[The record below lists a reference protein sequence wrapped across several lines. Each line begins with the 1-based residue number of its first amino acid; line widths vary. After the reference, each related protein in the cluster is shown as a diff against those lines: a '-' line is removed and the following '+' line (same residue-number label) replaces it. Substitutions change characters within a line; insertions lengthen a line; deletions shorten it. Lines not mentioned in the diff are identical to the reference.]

1 MYKLWFP
8 IHNKP
13 CPLPGNKY
21 LNHQGCAVS
30 ILLIQLPNDVS
41 TKYHHIIYTNIRS
54 LEFVFE
60 SLRIHKILFTEYWIY
75 KISRGRAS
83 GPPVGP
89 TPRRPL
95 TTHNSNS
102 TLGWGWQVQIR
113 GFFKPISIGCMP
125 SLISFID
132 LYKRSTKSCRLV
144 SSYAP
149 WSLKTF
155 LLRVYVYC

>member
-1 MYKLWFP
+1 MYLQIMVP
-8 IHNKP
+8 IHKP
-13 CPLPGNKY
+13 CPFPENKF
-21 LNHQGCAVS
+21 LNKQGCAVS
-30 ILLIQLPNDVS
+30 ILLIQLPNDVI
-41 TKYHHIIYTNIRS
+41 TKYYHIIYTNRRR

-60 SLRIHKILFTEYWIY
+60 SLRIHKILFTKYWIY

-83 GPPVGP
+83 WPPEGP

-95 TTHNSNS
+95 TTHNS

-132 LYKRSTKSCRLV
+132 LYERSTKSCRLV
-144 SSYAP
+144 SSFAP

-155 LLRVYVYC
+155 LQRVYIYC